1 MTIILTVCEGAPVR
15 GLLLLQSVSCV
26 TQMCGKTN
34 LATSH
39 LADLYAIYILNL
51 ETGSLPPKNRVI
63 EFNKAR
69 HNKKSLF
76 NCNNAITII
85 INIKTVYSTVY
96 FRVQV
101 LLYSFC
107 VCSTKGE
114 STVTVL
120 DFTISVYMAV
130 HVILS
135 FFDSCSILFFLFLGL
150 PSSCLGDSSK

>member
-1 MTIILTVCEGAPVR
+1 MCEGAPVR

-39 LADLYAIYILNL
+39 LADLYTIYILNL
-51 ETGSLPPKNRVI
+51 ETGSRPPKNRVI

-76 NCNNAITII
+76 NFNNAITII

-107 VCSTKGE
+107 VCMQYQWRVYSN
-114 STVTVL
+114 SS